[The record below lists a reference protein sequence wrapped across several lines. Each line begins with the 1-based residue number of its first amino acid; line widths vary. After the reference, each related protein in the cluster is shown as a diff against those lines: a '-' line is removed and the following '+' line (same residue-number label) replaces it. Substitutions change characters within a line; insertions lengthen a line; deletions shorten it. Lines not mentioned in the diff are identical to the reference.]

1 MLLKI
6 NLQIQDLKKKQAT
19 LAALQ
24 EQAEETMRATQ
35 VDLRIKFQ
43 LGDGK
48 ALLFRGKGV
57 LLKSSGVPHQE
68 DFVYTNRHPKW
79 LRSL

>member
-1 MLLKI
+1 MVSSESFNVSWVNKFCLGKCFLVMLLKI

-35 VDLRIKFQ
+35 VDLRIKCQ

-48 ALLFRGKGV
+48 ALLFRGKEV
-57 LLKSSGVPHQE
+57 LL
-68 DFVYTNRHPKW
+68 
-79 LRSL
+79 